1 MASNINYV
9 SIDATFPLAGRDND
23 SQGFRDNFNYIK
35 NSLMDAKSEITDI
48 QDNGVRIDQSN
59 DFGGNESTE
68 GQNIVGANF
77 LKCSE
82 EYYNGDTT
90 MSNVYVDYRNGSYQ
104 GFQLIGSNI
113 MLTLDKFPV
122 DGKAGKMRLHIS
134 SDGIQ
139 RSFYFASQNGSIKK
153 SPAALELFNKTNI
166 RCTATIDDSSDHV
179 VCDSNTNLQ
188 VNQPIKFTGTPFGGL
203 QSGTTYYIRAK
214 SGTTQFSLTSR
225 INTSSGVA
233 DISYPV
239 SMSAGSGTMYIES
252 SYIATSN
259 VMVFEFWT
267 VNNGVTIFMDYL
279 GTYV

>member
-35 NSLMDAKSEITDI
+35 NSLMEAKSEITDI

-59 DFGGNESTE
+59 DFGGNESTD

-134 SDGIQ
+134 SNGIQ

-188 VNQPIKFTGTPFGGL
+188 VNQPIKFTGTSFGGL

-214 SGTTQFSLTSR
+214 NGTTQFSLTSR
-225 INTSSGVA
+225 INTSGVA
-233 DISYPV
+233 DTSYPV

-252 SYIATSN
+252 SYIATSD

>member
-1 MASNINYV
+1 ME
-9 SIDATFPLAGRDND
+9 
-23 SQGFRDNFNYIK
+23 
-35 NSLMDAKSEITDI
+35 AKSEITDI

-59 DFGGNESTE
+59 DFGGNESTD

-134 SDGIQ
+134 SNGIQ

-188 VNQPIKFTGTPFGGL
+188 VNQPIKFTGTSFGGL

-214 SGTTQFSLTSR
+214 NGTTQFSLTSR
-225 INTSSGVA
+225 INTSGVA
-233 DISYPV
+233 DTSYPV

-252 SYIATSN
+252 SYIATSD

>member
-9 SIDATFPLAGRDND
+9 NIDATFPLAGRDND

-35 NSLMDAKSEITDI
+35 NSLMEAKSEITDI

-59 DFGGNESTE
+59 DFGGNESTD

-104 GFQLIGSNI
+104 SFQLIGSNI

-134 SDGIQ
+134 SNGIQ

-188 VNQPIKFTGTPFGGL
+188 VNQPIKFTGTSFGGL

-214 SGTTQFSLTSR
+214 NGTTQFSLTSR
-225 INTSSGVA
+225 INTSGVA
-233 DISYPV
+233 DTSYPV

-252 SYIATSN
+252 SYIATSD